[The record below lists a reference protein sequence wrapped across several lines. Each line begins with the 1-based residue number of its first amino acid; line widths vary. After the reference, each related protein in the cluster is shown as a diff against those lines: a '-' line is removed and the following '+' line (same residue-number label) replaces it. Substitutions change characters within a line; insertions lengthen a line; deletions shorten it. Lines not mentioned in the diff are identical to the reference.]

1 MSDPLTAFATYTRPN
16 SPYSEGYKQ
25 LVSFYDKFTNSN
37 QGIKK
42 VMGRMA
48 RELDALQAKASKHDS
63 DSLRQMIAA
72 KTQEMEA
79 INKVIEEDRETY
91 FSEGKMKAEK
101 VNAYMT
107 LFRA

>member
-1 MSDPLTAFATYTRPN
+1 MSDPLTAFANYTRPN

-25 LVSFYDKFTNSN
+25 LVGYYNEFTGSN

-42 VMGRMA
+42 VMGKMA
-48 RELDALQAKASKHDS
+48 RELEALQAKAAKHDS

-72 KTQEMEA
+72 KSQEMEA
-79 INKVIEEDRETY
+79 ITKVIEEDRETY

-107 LFRA
+107 LFHA